1 MWCFPYGYKY
11 LGFYGSSRADLPISE
26 GVWQIWTIILDAGV
40 QWNTSNEKSLLR
52 NRAIAGFTTVLGV
65 LFNATLTGFVV
76 DGVKQKLDSFRSGK
90 TQVHEWGHIVLV
102 GWTDRTAAFIRET
115 CLANESDG
123 GGVIVVLA
131 EDGKKT
137 EVEEEFAVAA
147 RDIPMLGTR
156 VIFRSGNP
164 LKVESLRHASVHTAK
179 CVVIMSVLENPKAA
193 DAQV

>member
-1 MWCFPYGYKY
+1 M
-11 LGFYGSSRADLPISE
+11 SE
-26 GVWQIWTIILDAGV
+26 GVWQIWTIILDAGI
-40 QWNTSNEKSLLR
+40 QWNTSNEKFLLP

-147 RDIPMLGTR
+147 WDIPMLGTR

>member
-1 MWCFPYGYKY
+1 M
-11 LGFYGSSRADLPISE
+11 IE
-26 GVWQIWTIILDAGV
+26 GVWQIWTLILDAGV
-40 QWNTSNEKSLLR
+40 QWNTGNVKSLLP

-102 GWTDRTAAFIRET
+102 GWTDRSAAFIEQT
-115 CLANESDG
+115 CLANESEG

-131 EDGKKT
+131 DEGKKL
-137 EVEEEFAVAA
+137 EVEEEFAIAA
-147 RDIPMLGTR
+147 RGMPMHGTR
-156 VIFRSGNP
+156 VIFRAGSP

-179 CVVIMSVLENPKAA
+179 CVVIMSILENPRAA